1 MYLMSDLN
9 AIGQNKCTSLKMDTT
24 TAVNF
29 RDAHSHVNVGSIKSR
44 FYVASPFHLQ
54 FPDQYAFK
62 KKEQSILKFNK

>member
-29 RDAHSHVNVGSIKSR
+29 RDAHSHVNVGSKIMILR
-44 FYVASPFHLQ
+44 CFTFPFTV
-54 FPDQYAFK
+54 QYAK
-62 KKEQSILKFNK
+62 RTKYLKV